1 MKRRR
6 RRHQKEE
13 EQRGGEERGVQQD
26 QPQRECHTE
35 KVQPALDHRYAA
47 EVVEAE
53 GRLERAVRLRRRG
66 QQRHLDRLG
75 VTSLR
80 NAHLDV
86 VVVLGDEGSGGAL
99 HGLVECAEGVEI
111 EGEEGEQCGE
121 DGGEHAARVHVIV

>member
-1 MKRRR
+1 M
-6 RRHQKEE
+6 
-13 EQRGGEERGVQQD
+13 
-26 QPQRECHTE
+26 
-35 KVQPALDHRYAA
+35 
-47 EVVEAE
+47 EAE
-53 GRLERAVRLRRRG
+53 GRLERAVRLHRRG

-99 HGLVECAEGVEI
+99 HGLVEGAEGVEI